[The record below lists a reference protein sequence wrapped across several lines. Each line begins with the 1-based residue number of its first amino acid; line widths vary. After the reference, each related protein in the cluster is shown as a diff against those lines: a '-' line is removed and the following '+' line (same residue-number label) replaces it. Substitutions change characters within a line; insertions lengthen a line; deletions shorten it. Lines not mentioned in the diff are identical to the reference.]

1 MRNFVDEALLFL
13 VPFVLFALFL
23 VVTKRKVMSKDAW
36 LGPAP
41 WLMLVGLV
49 MIAASLLYAGI
60 TAKRNLGDYVP
71 PHLENGRVV
80 PGQFK

>member
-23 VVTKRKVMSKDAW
+23 LATKRKVLARDAW

-49 MIAASLLYAGI
+49 MIATSLLYAGI
-60 TAKRNLGDYVP
+60 SAKRNLGDYVP
-71 PHLENGRVV
+71 PYMDNGRVV